1 MTNDEKEA
9 ARGRYA
15 QEVLDNCIY
24 KEAYVM
30 LRAKLFEDFSKTKF
44 RDSEERDEIWR
55 KLQVVDYI
63 ENYMIKVMQSGK
75 IAEETLLQ
83 KTKKVLKYA
92 R

>member
-9 ARGRYA
+9 ERGRYA
-15 QEVLDNCIY
+15 REVLDNCVY

-30 LRAKLFEDFSKTKF
+30 LRAKLFEEFQKTKF
-44 RDSEERDEIWR
+44 KDSAERDEIWR

-63 ENYMIKVMQSGK
+63 ENYMVKVMQSGK

>member
-9 ARGRYA
+9 ARGRLA
-15 QEVLDNCIY
+15 REVLENCVY

-30 LRAKLFEDFSKTKF
+30 LRAKLFEEFKKTKF
-44 RDSEERDEIWR
+44 RDNDERDEIWR

-63 ENYMIKVMQSGK
+63 EDSLAKVMQSGK
-75 IAEETLLQ
+75 VAEATLLE